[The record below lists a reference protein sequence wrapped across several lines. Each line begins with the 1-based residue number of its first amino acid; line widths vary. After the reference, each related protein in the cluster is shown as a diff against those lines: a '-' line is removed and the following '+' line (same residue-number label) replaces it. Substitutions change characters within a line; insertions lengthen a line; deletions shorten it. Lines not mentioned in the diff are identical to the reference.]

1 MTNIVHYDVFNC
13 FQQLNAQLEQV
24 EKEVQN
30 VENALNQP
38 LPSSQYNQLFRD
50 LDKALLPLKKLQQD
64 AHFLKGFGDEL
75 IKRLEK
81 IEARCPVL
89 YGDIITGSLNAQV
102 LEITHEAEGF
112 KNSILGG
119 ELTSVAQKVHSL
131 REHISTLCSTYR
143 LGDSTMKIA
152 AIEEFIKKVEKF
164 INEAPASWESHPEST
179 AGLQKIAAQAHFK
192 QEELDAPSAELLMEL
207 FEIAELYE
215 QGQLPG
221 AKRKL
226 DKLPANL
233 QRRIDQY
240 KEKVEQLL
248 QSGSHDHFYAP
259 ALYALSMELSRG
271 GKPVCMEEELSSF
284 YSGLEEIAGSKGADE
299 KELFS
304 ERSYESWG
312 A

>member
-30 VENALNQP
+30 VENALNQT
-38 LPSSQYNQLFRD
+38 LPSSQYDQLFRD
-50 LDKALLPLKKLQQD
+50 LDKALLPLKKLQED
-64 AHFLKGFGDEL
+64 ARFLKDFGDEL
-75 IKRLEK
+75 INRLDK
-81 IEARCPVL
+81 IEEKGRTF
-89 YGDIITGSLNAQV
+89 YGDIITGALNAQV
-102 LEITHEAEGF
+102 LEITDEAEGF
-112 KNSILGG
+112 KNSILGS

-131 REHISTLCSTYR
+131 RDQISTLCSTYR
-143 LGDSTMKIA
+143 LGDSTMRIA

-164 INEAPASWESHPEST
+164 INEAPASWESHPES
-179 AGLQKIAAQAHFK
+179 ASGLQKIAAQAHFK

-207 FEIAELYE
+207 LEIAELYE

-221 AKRKL
+221 AKRKM

-233 QRRIDQY
+233 LRRVDHY
-240 KEKVEQLL
+240 KERVEELL
-248 QSGSHDHFYAP
+248 QSGAHDHFYAP
-259 ALYALSMELSRG
+259 ALYATSMELSRG
-271 GKPVCMEEELSSF
+271 GKPVCVEEELSSF
-284 YSGLEEIAGSKGADE
+284 YSGLEEVSGGKGADE